1 MKEFAFLLLIL
12 IFIPQSLQLRNQS
25 NVRVGSKKEHVE
37 KGVSTSNNNEIFN
50 IGIIAPHTNFG
61 RREYLR
67 AINSAIGTLQKTLT
81 KGNISMF
88 TTTNTKIHF
97 DMMSLTPSPTSEW
110 QIIHESAPINNLH

>member
-1 MKEFAFLLLIL
+1 MKGFAFVFIIL
-12 IFIPQSLQLRNQS
+12 IFIPQSFQLRNQS
-25 NVRVGSKKEHVE
+25 NVRVGTKKEHVE

-88 TTTNTKIHF
+88 TTQNTKIHF
-97 DMMSLTPSPTSEW
+97 DMMSLTPSPTSE
-110 QIIHESAPINNLH
+110 

>member
-1 MKEFAFLLLIL
+1 MKEFTFFFLIL
-12 IFIPQSLQLRNQS
+12 IFIPQSFQLRNQS
-25 NVRVGSKKEHVE
+25 NVKIGTKKEHVE
-37 KGVSTSNNNEIFN
+37 KGVSATNNNEIFN

-97 DMMSLTPSPTSEW
+97 DMMSLTPSPTSKCILDE
-110 QIIHESAPINNLH
+110 